1 MKTILVQ
8 FTYPDTDL
16 KVYEGIVKDLE
27 AAGLGNIPERLYH
40 VAAKHGNG
48 WHVTDVWESEEAFNK
63 FGETMIPLQIKNG
76 GTPTKPSILPVHNII
91 VAE

>member
-1 MKTILVQ
+1 MKNILVQ
-8 FTYPDTDL
+8 FDFPDTDV

-27 AAGLGNIPERLYH
+27 KAGLGNIPERLYH
-40 VAAKHGNG
+40 VAARQGSG

-76 GTPTKPSILPVHNII
+76 GTPAKPVILPVHNII
-91 VAE
+91 IPE

>member
-40 VAAKHGNG
+40 VAAKHGDG

-76 GTPTKPSILPVHNII
+76 GTPTKPSILPVHNI
-91 VAE
+91 VVPE

>member
-1 MKTILVQ
+1 MKNILVQ
-8 FTYPDTDL
+8 FTFPDTDV

-40 VAAKHGNG
+40 VSAKQGNG

-76 GTPTKPSILPVHNII
+76 GTPTEPSILPIHNII
-91 VAE
+91 IPE